1 MQCMQRWVLKSG
13 QLLTKQNIDTKVEN
27 ISDECEYI
35 SIPITTSDDALA
47 YKIKKGSVVNI
58 YFTGKVKQV
67 EKALKI
73 EASSVYSSS
82 DNEAIVTTKLYENIE
97 IAGVYDSVG
106 SIDTMFTQ
114 VVIRVNKQEV
124 ARLVNL
130 KNLGEFTLTLVE

>member
-1 MQCMQRWVLKSG
+1 MQRWVLKSG